1 MYAKTLK
8 TMFTEYFRT
17 LYIYINRYLN
27 YSVLHNQTH
36 DHLTH
41 FVFVFIIMHDQTHN
55 QVHYQHK
62 KGGVHNRSNRLEPRH
77 YRISR
82 LNTT

>member
-8 TMFTEYFRT
+8 NNVYRVFSDI
-17 LYIYINRYLN
+17 IYINRYLN